1 MAVFTRLI
9 RDLRPYLKTL
19 LLAVVLTFL
28 TAGTQL
34 VPPLFQR
41 WIIDDALAALDV
53 ERITWLVVGLI
64 GVYLV
69 SSLLNSADQYIRH
82 VLGQKFIYD
91 LRLRLYDHLQRL
103 SLSFFEHR
111 QTGELM
117 SRLTND
123 VRALEQLVT
132 HSAEF
137 IIVDALR
144 LTGIIVLLLVLEW
157 RLALWAFIPIPFLA
171 VILRWFNRRIR
182 PIYRRIRKD
191 LGAINAELEE
201 NLAGIRVV
209 QAYVQEDKE
218 LERFERETRRY
229 FTDTVKAILQWSTIF
244 PGVRFI
250 SSAGAALILG
260 VGAWMV
266 VQDRLSLGTLVAF
279 LSYAAMLLEPIN
291 RLTEI
296 DNAIQEAI
304 ASGERIYEL
313 LDSQPEIVDRPEAT
327 ALDHVRGEIRF
338 EGVSFSYATGQ
349 RVLHDVSFTVEPGEM
364 VALVGPSGAGK
375 TSIANLVARFYD
387 PAEGRVLLDDV
398 DIRDVTLRSLRQH
411 VVTVLQ
417 DVFLFSGSVRE
428 NLLYGRNEATDDEM
442 MTAARAAFA
451 DEFIQNLPEG
461 YDTQIG
467 ERGVRL
473 SGGQKQRLALA
484 RAIVTDPRVIILDEA
499 TSSVDAEAE
508 YWIQRALTEV
518 LKGRTSIVIA
528 HRLSTIRNADKIIA
542 LENGRI
548 VEVGV
553 HDVLMKQDGLYS
565 QLYERQSQA

>member
-1 MAVFTRLI
+1 MSIFTRLI
-9 RDLRPYLKTL
+9 RDLKPYWKTL
-19 LLAVVLTFL
+19 LLAIVLTFI
-28 TAGTQL
+28 TAGIQL

-41 WIIDDALAALDV
+41 RIIDDALISRD
-53 ERITWLVVGLI
+53 IQQIIWLVVALVGI
-64 GVYLV
+64 YLL
-69 SSLLNSADQYIRH
+69 SSVVNGIDQYIRH

-103 SLSFFEHR
+103 SLSFFEKR

-137 IIVDALR
+137 IIVDTLR
-144 LTGIIVLLLVLEW
+144 LTGVIVLLLVMKWE
-157 RLALWAFIPIPFLA
+157 LALWTFLPMPFLA
-171 VILRWFNRRIR
+171 IILRWFNTRIR
-182 PIYRRIRKD
+182 PIYRQIRRD

-209 QAYVQEDKE
+209 QAYSQEDQE
-218 LERFERETRRY
+218 LERFERETRNY
-229 FTDTVKAILQWSTIF
+229 FSDTVKAIVKWSTVF

-260 VGAWMV
+260 IGAWMV
-266 VQDRLSLGTLVAF
+266 TQDQLSLGTLVAF
-279 LSYAAMLLEPIN
+279 LSYSAMLLEPIN

-304 ASGERIYEL
+304 AAGERIYEL
-313 LDSQPEIVDRPEAT
+313 LDSESEIVNRPSARS
-327 ALDHVRGEIRF
+327 LDQVRGEVEF
-338 EGVSFSYATGQ
+338 DHVSFSYEAGD
-349 RVLHDVSFTVEPGEM
+349 RVLHDVSFTVEPGQM
-364 VALVGPSGAGK
+364 IALVGPSGAGK

-387 PAEGRVLLDDV
+387 PLEGSVRLDGIDV
-398 DIRDVTLRSLRQH
+398 RDITLRDLRRH

-417 DVFLFSGSVRE
+417 DTFLFSGSVRE
-428 NLLYGRNEATDDEM
+428 NLVYGRNEATEEEM
-442 MTAARAAFA
+442 LTAAKAAYA
-451 DEFIQNLPEG
+451 HDFITQLPAG

-484 RAIVTDPRVIILDEA
+484 RAIITDPKVIILDEA

-508 YWIQRALTEV
+508 HWIQRALTQV
-518 LKGRTSIVIA
+518 LQGRTSIVIA

-542 LENGRI
+542 LEDGRI
-548 VEVGV
+548 VEVGA
-553 HDVLMKQDGLYS
+553 HDALMKQDGLYS
-565 QLYERQSQA
+565 QLYQRQSQV